1 MTRTTLDPRRHAFRA
16 DLAASSLRDRVD
28 APRYT
33 QGEQR
38 QVAQAVLPLRK
49 EPRFDAR
56 LESEVLLGEL
66 VTVFDEG
73 EGWAWVQLAR
83 DNHVGY
89 MPSDGLSR
97 IIVEPTHRIAA
108 LRTYVFPAPDVK
120 SPPLALLSLNAKIA
134 SERSEGKFLVV
145 DGAYVYAAHTRALG
159 EHVADPVEIALG
171 FLYAPYL
178 WGGRTSVGLD
188 CSGLVQLACEAA
200 GIACP
205 RDADMQAEE
214 LGLPLDLSSEKLSRG
229 DLVFWDG
236 HVGMMTSP
244 DRLLHANA
252 FHMAVVEEPFV
263 EAKDR
268 IAASGLEIIGARR
281 LLPRR

>member
-1 MTRTTLDPRRHAFRA
+1 VTRTTLDPRRHAFRA
-16 DLAASSLRDRVD
+16 DLAATSLRDRVK
-28 APRYT
+28 ASRYVE
-33 QGEQR
+33 GEQR

-49 EPRFDAR
+49 EPRFDAL
-56 LESEVLLGEL
+56 LESEALLGEI
-66 VTVFDEG
+66 VTVYDES
-73 EGWAWVQLAR
+73 EGWGWVQLAR

-120 SPPLALLSLNAKIA
+120 SPPLALLSLNAGIA
-134 SERSEGKFLVV
+134 SKRSEGKFLVV
-145 DGAYVYAAHTRALG
+145 DGAYVYAAHTRTRE
-159 EHVADPVEIALG
+159 EHASDPVAIARRFLG
-171 FLYAPYL
+171 APYL

-200 GIACP
+200 NLPCP
-205 RDADMQAEE
+205 RDADMQSEE

-236 HVGMMTSP
+236 HVGMMTSA

-252 FHMAVVEEPFV
+252 FHMAVVEEQFA

-268 IAASGLEIIGARR
+268 ISATGLEIIGARR